1 MFIKIVKPC
10 QNPFLYVYY
19 IYIIVFNVILTR
31 DFQYSKLIQIQ
42 KYIFSN
48 RNFLTYHQKNTEHRD
63 LLLDS
68 GSLA

>member
-1 MFIKIVKPC
+1 MFNKIVKPC

-19 IYIIVFNVILTR
+19 IYIIVFNVIVTR
-31 DFQYSKLIQIQ
+31 DFQFSKLIQIQ

-48 RNFLTYHQKNTEHRD
+48 RNFFTYFQKTTEHRD